1 MLLYTLKKPFDKKID
16 ILSMYDLAN
25 IYIYEKVYEN
35 KIAKA
40 IELLFKSFDQFLHSR
55 ILLGL
60 AFIKKFGFQREEIE
74 KHVRE
79 LNSKKSKAL
88 LSSIFNFLDLLQSNS
103 IFTNHYESYRDKYL
117 RKFVSLSEF
126 QKQKR
131 INMNHKNAPDINSV
145 FYEEFGIEI

>member
-1 MLLYTLKKPFDKKID
+1 
-16 ILSMYDLAN
+16 MYNLAN
-25 IYIYEKVYEN
+25 IYIYEKVYEK

-55 ILLGL
+55 ILLG
-60 AFIKKFGFQREEIE
+60 FQIEEIE

-88 LSSIFNFLDLLQSNS
+88 LSSIFNFLDLLQSNA
-103 IFTNHYESYRDKYL
+103 IFTNYYESYRDKYL

-131 INMNHKNAPDINSV
+131 INMNQKNAPDINSV
-145 FYEEFGIEI
+145 FYEGFGIEI